1 MKEHGPNGTGPGTGA
16 VDAAAANADEG
27 GAKKGIKWKIQDRGA
42 KTGFGVVATERI
54 AKGETI
60 IRVPTSIAITTDTA
74 LEDKDLGPNIV
85 QDQFLRQKPSL
96 ILALYLL
103 FEKLK
108 GKRSKHYL
116 YIRSLP
122 ATFDMLPYYWTLN
135 DFHAMRGSPS
145 FTLAIQSVCML
156 AFSYAYIHKKLLGKE
171 FYFAENKSIL
181 TDETFL
187 FNDFRW
193 AVSCV
198 VSRQNPLPSNALGPT
213 TNTLALIPIFEMLNH
228 KPGSSTA
235 SYVASDK
242 MAIIESSCEY
252 EKDEEIFMVYGNRP
266 NRELLIYSGFVLND
280 NEFNNVIVR
289 LKLND
294 ALAKIRAMVLKRENI
309 VPSDGHGGYT
319 FHFQQ
324 NGMPSKNLWYFA
336 HIASMDKEALTGAMR
351 ISSEENNEVRE
362 KFLTGKDRIV
372 DGTRLKALSIVS
384 QYAKQLIKNM
394 MDLKTSNGKHL
405 VKNGVSNST
414 KTLGLIENLIA
425 SEYTCL
431 VNTVDWC
438 NSVGKVN
445 EIVGYSSMEELNKEL
460 MEKMRLSKMQ
470 KNIFTKKGLGIIL
483 FRAIACDIRLTHM
496 VFSGV
501 YAYDKKT

>member
-1 MKEHGPNGTGPGTGA
+1 MK
-16 VDAAAANADEG
+16 
-27 GAKKGIKWKIQDRGA
+27 
-42 KTGFGVVATERI
+42 KTR
-54 AKGETI
+54 K
-60 IRVPTSIAITTDTA
+60 
-74 LEDKDLGPNIV
+74 
-85 QDQFLRQKPSL
+85 
-96 ILALYLL
+96 Y
-103 FEKLK
+103 
-108 GKRSKHYL
+108 
-116 YIRSLP
+116 
-122 ATFDMLPYYWTLN
+122 
-135 DFHAMRGSPS
+135 SP
-145 FTLAIQSVCML
+145 L
-156 AFSYAYIHKKLLGKE
+156 
-171 FYFAENKSIL
+171 
-181 TDETFL
+181 
-187 FNDFRW
+187 
-193 AVSCV
+193 
-198 VSRQNPLPSNALGPT
+198 
-213 TNTLALIPIFEMLNH
+213 
-228 KPGSSTA
+228 
-235 SYVASDK
+235 
-242 MAIIESSCEY
+242 
-252 EKDEEIFMVYGNRP
+252 YGNRP

-280 NEFNNVIVR
+280 NESNNVIVR

-336 HIASMDKEALTGAMR
+336 HIASMNKEALTGAMR

-470 KNIFTKKGLGIIL
+470 KKTASPKKG
-483 FRAIACDIRLTHM
+483 
-496 VFSGV
+496 
-501 YAYDKKT
+501 

>member
-1 MKEHGPNGTGPGTGA
+1 
-16 VDAAAANADEG
+16 
-27 GAKKGIKWKIQDRGA
+27 
-42 KTGFGVVATERI
+42 
-54 AKGETI
+54 
-60 IRVPTSIAITTDTA
+60 
-74 LEDKDLGPNIV
+74 
-85 QDQFLRQKPSL
+85 
-96 ILALYLL
+96 
-103 FEKLK
+103 
-108 GKRSKHYL
+108 
-116 YIRSLP
+116 
-122 ATFDMLPYYWTLN
+122 
-135 DFHAMRGSPS
+135 
-145 FTLAIQSVCML
+145 
-156 AFSYAYIHKKLLGKE
+156 
-171 FYFAENKSIL
+171 
-181 TDETFL
+181 
-187 FNDFRW
+187 
-193 AVSCV
+193 
-198 VSRQNPLPSNALGPT
+198 
-213 TNTLALIPIFEMLNH
+213 
-228 KPGSSTA
+228 
-235 SYVASDK
+235 
-242 MAIIESSCEY
+242 
-252 EKDEEIFMVYGNRP
+252 
-266 NRELLIYSGFVLND
+266 
-280 NEFNNVIVR
+280 
-289 LKLND
+289 
-294 ALAKIRAMVLKRENI
+294 MVLKRENI

-324 NGMPSKNLWYFA
+324 NGMPSKLWYFA

-470 KNIFTKKGLGIIL
+470 KKTSSPKKG
-483 FRAIACDIRLTHM
+483 
-496 VFSGV
+496 
-501 YAYDKKT
+501 